1 MAKITLREI
10 LEQMKSLQAHCED
23 MIDKE
28 DPDSIWRSDVEALG
42 SVIGIL
48 ERMERQSFWKLVFL
62 RWRYRLLHF

>member
-23 MIDKE
+23 MVDKE

-48 ERMERQSFWKLVFL
+48 ERMERQSFWKSMFL

>member
-1 MAKITLREI
+1 MAKMTLREI
-10 LEQMKSLQAHCED
+10 LEQMKNLQAHCED

-48 ERMERQSFWKLVFL
+48 ERMERQSFWKSMFL

>member
-1 MAKITLREI
+1 MAKMTLREI
-10 LEQMKSLQAHCED
+10 LEQMKSLQEHCED

-28 DPDSIWRSDVEALG
+28 DPDSIWRSDVEAIG

-48 ERMERQSFWKLVFL
+48 ERMERQSFWKSMFL